1 MSIRKRTSKK
11 AKNGYVYEVYFPY
24 KVNGIT
30 ERYSK
35 SGFKTKK
42 EAQEHEAL
50 MLAELKEN
58 GKIKKTVNKTFNDV
72 YNEFI
77 KIGSSEYQP
86 NTITLMKRNYK
97 AHIKEKIGNVPITT
111 IDYALLQKYFN
122 SRNEHGISVNKN
134 VRSVINNVLNYAIKL
149 SYINSNPMPLVNI
162 GGIDKAKDKEQILLD
177 SEINTIIN
185 KLEQTNDFTYQAYAA
200 AIQIGRYTGLRI
212 SEVFALDKK
221 DFDFENDTID
231 INKKLVYQELKKEQL
246 YHINKMKSKKSKAI
260 IPLANILKNTLIE
273 WFKKNPYDK
282 VICDI
287 DGHYLHT
294 NYFTTD
300 MKKVC
305 DLLNI
310 YFHFHMLR
318 HTFAT
323 TLATNN
329 VDIKTTQE
337 LMRHSNFNTTMNIYT
352 HINDNV
358 KKKALNDV
366 FNIKSGEKVAKTQKE
381 FSKLS

>member
-273 WFKKNPYDK
+273 WFKK
-282 VICDI
+282 I
-287 DGHYLHT
+287 
-294 NYFTTD
+294 
-300 MKKVC
+300 
-305 DLLNI
+305 
-310 YFHFHMLR
+310 HM
-318 HTFAT
+318 
-323 TLATNN
+323 
-329 VDIKTTQE
+329 I
-337 LMRHSNFNTTMNIYT
+337 
-352 HINDNV
+352 
-358 KKKALNDV
+358 
-366 FNIKSGEKVAKTQKE
+366 
-381 FSKLS
+381 KLSVI